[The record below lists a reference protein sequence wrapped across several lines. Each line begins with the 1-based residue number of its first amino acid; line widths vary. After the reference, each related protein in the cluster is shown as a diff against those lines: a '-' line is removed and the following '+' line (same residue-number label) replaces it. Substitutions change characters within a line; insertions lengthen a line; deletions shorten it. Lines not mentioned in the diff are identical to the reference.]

1 MEYILNL
8 LVGRVSWHASST
20 ENFTAHLRH
29 LNTLLI
35 ISITRYLL
43 KVDFFP
49 LVFMFMFF
57 KASNTIID
65 QLSCKTGLWSC
76 YVLSCF
82 FWYNL
87 PWNQVSMT
95 TLCVFFNTCVF
106 PIPYGPWPTLS
117 QKPLQNR
124 IKNEKKNKVTG
135 YKNMYMIKFAKNI
148 LKETRYSKFLD
159 FWGSS
164 GAVCQSHIVGISSSC
179 ESLILLV
186 KEKNTEM

>member
-124 IKNEKKNKVTG
+124 IKNEKKKQSNRDTRRICIWW
-135 YKNMYMIKFAKNI
+135 NMHRTSLRRQGTVHFWTSEDPLAQYVNPI
-148 LKETRYSKFLD
+148 L
-159 FWGSS
+159 
-164 GAVCQSHIVGISSSC
+164 
-179 ESLILLV
+179 
-186 KEKNTEM
+186 